1 MYYPII
7 RQNNTNIY
15 IYYYLYMYKTPNLFA
30 LKWSIRKTYVC
41 QGAVGAIDEP
51 LLWKL
56 GSGDS
61 GNHYTS
67 LMIFGYA

>member
-1 MYYPII
+1 
-7 RQNNTNIY
+7 
-15 IYYYLYMYKTPNLFA
+15 MYKTPNLFA